1 MMQNMAQEF
10 SKQLVSSFE
19 TTITPAF
26 QKMNESLDVMLS
38 TISKSQKEVL
48 DELVGQFL
56 KQLRESF
63 HIEFAGFNAA
73 VEEMASSQKRNVL
86 YTEKLF
92 QQLSVELN
100 NSFLK
105 EDHSMRQIVKE
116 MTDIQKQYTQAM
128 EETMQKNQELVE
140 AQNESCRHTVSYMQ
154 EAEEKSAKFW
164 VACNQTMQKYLD
176 SASKAFGDIQEIG
189 KTNVNLL
196 KGYEDSQK
204 DLMASLE
211 ALKEEFID
219 REGKVYTAFEE
230 LYKANEKL
238 ILNYNQ
244 RVGEFVDAQNMIF
257 TVLRNMEDLLN
268 QIEVSGAA
276 NRVQLGRETAA
287 AKEQTPEF
295 DPQMIKHL
303 EQVLEEE
310 GERQSELI
318 EELNSIMREFVKA
331 IQKNGKFSLFR

>member
-1 MMQNMAQEF
+1 
-10 SKQLVSSFE
+10 
-19 TTITPAF
+19 
-26 QKMNESLDVMLS
+26 
-38 TISKSQKEVL
+38 
-48 DELVGQFL
+48 
-56 KQLRESF
+56 
-63 HIEFAGFNAA
+63 
-73 VEEMASSQKRNVL
+73 
-86 YTEKLF
+86 
-92 QQLSVELN
+92 
-100 NSFLK
+100 
-105 EDHSMRQIVKE
+105 
-116 MTDIQKQYTQAM
+116 
-128 EETMQKNQELVE
+128 
-140 AQNESCRHTVSYMQ
+140 
-154 EAEEKSAKFW
+154 
-164 VACNQTMQKYLD
+164 
-176 SASKAFGDIQEIG
+176 
-189 KTNVNLL
+189 
-196 KGYEDSQK
+196 
-204 DLMASLE
+204 MASLE